1 MEAEERFDNLKIE
14 GAAIHFPF
22 QAVKII
28 CSLRS
33 TARRYTPSSAR
44 VSPAGVPLALPTF
57 QRAIFALL
65 PRCPHSVWGNENFV
79 DGILLEN
86 QTFLNAAKFA
96 EHVSL
101 TFLKDISSFS
111 KPQICAR
118 KRCFIARCKEHH
130 FANLSALFEVQKHK
144 ITCCGRSSNAVVRL
158 SCAVNGPSRPHHA
171 FQPVFQ

>member
-1 MEAEERFDNLKIE
+1 M
-14 GAAIHFPF
+14 FPF
-22 QAVKII
+22 RRSRSYAVCDRQLGDI
-28 CSLRS
+28 
-33 TARRYTPSSAR
+33 YTPSSAR

-101 TFLKDISSFS
+101 TFLKDISSLS
-111 KPQICAR
+111 KPEAQNHLLRQILQR
-118 KRCFIARCKEHH
+118 S
-130 FANLSALFEVQKHK
+130 SALVLRGE
-144 ITCCGRSSNAVVRL
+144 RSLAS
-158 SCAVNGPSRPHHA
+158 PSRLPTSLSMNLP
-171 FQPVFQ
+171 QPLA